1 MSIAGSNK
9 GAGPRPPAVFVDRD
23 GTIIEDRS
31 HLAEPSQVVF
41 FPHAVE
47 ALAALQRR
55 YRLFIVTNQ
64 SGVAGGM
71 VAMPDV
77 RRVNRHVVDTLHAS
91 GVTVADVYVCPHH
104 RDDGC
109 ACIKPNP
116 YFPQRAAREHGIDL
130 SRSYSIGDHPCDV
143 ELGTRFGGQGLYVL
157 TGHGR
162 KHRSELPDG
171 TVMVEDLKSAAD
183 RIMAHAPVGDGRE

>member
-1 MSIAGSNK
+1 MSIAGSDK
-9 GAGPRPPAVFVDRD
+9 GAGTRPAAVFLDRD
-23 GTIIEDRS
+23 GTLIEDRG
-31 HLAEPSQVVF
+31 HLREPSQVVF
-41 FPHAVE
+41 FPRAVQ

-55 YRLFIVTNQ
+55 FRLFIVTNQ

-71 VAMPDV
+71 VAMTEV

-91 GVTVADVYVCPHH
+91 GVTLAEVYVCPHH

-109 ACIKPNP
+109 ACIKPNS
-116 YFPQRAAREHGIDL
+116 YFPQKAAREHGIDL
-130 SRSYSIGDHPCDV
+130 SRSYSVGDHPCDV

-171 TVMVEDLKSAAD
+171 TVIVEDLQSAAD
-183 RIMAHAPVGDGRE
+183 WILSHRPADDGRE